1 MKYFEVNNDNNHLQI
16 DDTYMNLYMT
26 RKIKINDSSGRIQF
40 QNNEMIAAIGN
51 GTNSINGYCSNSNG
65 YCDYY
70 IENPSGV
77 YIYIFSNTPESLSS
91 SGVQI
96 FNESGNLIF
105 DSNHKQAKVIAV
117 GTTSGT
123 VIGNNIAIASGGLTI
138 NSDLAIETKHDIR
151 SYSVTEEVTT
161 YEFGPEDYEETEYK
175 VVDGVFVAETVK
187 KTRWVHHPVKK
198 NEIVFKFDVDVYR
211 KTTRNKYMNNVYI
224 NGGIVST
231 KQFKKETSEG
241 NWELIYW
248 NRNVKDD
255 VIHGAEKMFP
265 GGTFEG
271 VDKSSGTILAYSFV
285 VVDVN
290 GL

>member
-26 RKIKINDSSGRIQF
+26 RKIKINDSSGRIHF
-40 QNNEMIAAIGN
+40 QNNEMMAAIGN
-51 GTNSINGYCSNSNG
+51 GTNSINGYCSNSND

-77 YIYIFSNTPESLSS
+77 YVYIFSNTPESSSS

-123 VIGNNIAIASGGLTI
+123 VIGNNIAIASGGITI
-138 NSDLAIETKHDIR
+138 NSDLTTETRHEIR
-151 SYSVTEEVTT
+151 HTQNYELTTEN
-161 YEFGPEDYEETEYK
+161 EFGPKEYEHTEYK
-175 VVDGVFVAETVK
+175 VVDGVFIAEPVK
-187 KTRWVHHPVKK
+187 ETRWEFGPVTKYRW
-198 NEIVFKFDVDVYR
+198 VDYFHASVYR
-211 KTTRNKYMNNVYI
+211 KITRNKYTSNVFI
-224 NGGIVST
+224 NGGVVSI
-231 KQFKKETSEG
+231 KQFKKEASEG
-241 NWELIYW
+241 NWEEIYFKLFV
-248 NRNVKDD
+248 RDD
-255 VIHGAEKMFP
+255 PSSTIEKMYP
-265 GGTFEG
+265 GGFSEG
-271 VDKSSGTILAYSFV
+271 VDRSSGTIFAYSFV
-285 VVDVN
+285 VLDVS

>member
-40 QNNEMIAAIGN
+40 QNNEMMAAIGN

-77 YIYIFSNTPESLSS
+77 YIYIFSNTPESSSS

>member
-40 QNNEMIAAIGN
+40 QNNEMMAAIGN

-77 YIYIFSNTPESLSS
+77 YVYIFSNTPESSSS

-117 GTTSGT
+117 GTASGT
-123 VIGNNIAIASGGLTI
+123 VIGNNIAIASGGVTI
-138 NSDLAIETKHDIR
+138 NSDLTTETRHDIR
-151 SYSVTEEVTT
+151 IGQIYELTTEDE
-161 YEFGPEDYEETEYK
+161 YGPEEYEDIEEK
-175 VVDGVFVAETVK
+175 MVDGVFITVPVK
-187 KTRWVHHPVKK
+187 KTRWAFRPVTKYRW
-198 NEIVFKFDVDVYR
+198 VDSFSTFVYR
-211 KTTRNKYMNNVYI
+211 KITRNEYTSNVCI
-224 NGGIVST
+224 NGGVVSI

-241 NWELIYW
+241 NWEQIYFKLFV
-248 NRNVKDD
+248 RDD
-255 VIHGAEKMFP
+255 PSSAIEKMYP
-265 GGTFEG
+265 GGFSEG
-271 VDKSSGTILAYSFV
+271 VDRSSGTIFAYSFV
-285 VVDVN
+285 VLDVS